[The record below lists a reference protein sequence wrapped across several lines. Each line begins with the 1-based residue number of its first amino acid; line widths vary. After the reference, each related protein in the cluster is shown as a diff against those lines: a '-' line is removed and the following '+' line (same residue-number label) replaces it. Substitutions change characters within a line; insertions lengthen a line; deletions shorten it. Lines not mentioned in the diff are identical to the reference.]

1 MIRLERLVVGYLDTN
16 CWLIA
21 PDLPGRQPALII
33 DPGDDPDYLAAAA
46 APYDVI
52 GLLITHAHADHVL
65 ALTALAESLH
75 APIIGHPAERE
86 VWAAELDHLDRHGYL
101 DAGTATA
108 DLVANG
114 QAPRPTPGIPLWNG
128 HQNQEIATPTTLNLG
143 SLQVDVIPTPGHSP
157 GSLTVHIPG
166 HLFTGDTL
174 FPGGPGLTSPE
185 YPLTDFAAIMTSV
198 RHLLSYPEDTVIHP
212 GHGPD
217 TTIATERPHVETWQS
232 RGW

>member
-16 CWLIA
+16 CWIIA
-21 PDLPGRQPALII
+21 PDVPGRQPALII

-46 APYDVI
+46 ASYDVV
-52 GLLITHAHADHVL
+52 GLLLTHAHADHVL
-65 ALTALAESLH
+65 ALSALAESLN

-86 VWAAELDHLDRHGYL
+86 VWAAELDHLKRHGYL

-114 QAPRPTPGIPLWNG
+114 KAPRPTPGVPLWNG
-128 HQNQEIATPTTLNLG
+128 HLDQEIAEPTKLALG
-143 SLQVDVIPTPGHSP
+143 PLDVEVIPTPGHSP
-157 GSLTVHIPG
+157 GSLTVHVAG

-174 FPGGPGLTSPE
+174 FPGGPGLTGPE
-185 YPLTDFAAIMTSV
+185 YPLTDFDAIMRSV
-198 RHLLSYPEDTVIHP
+198 RQLLSYPTDTVVHP
-212 GHGPD
+212 GHGAD
-217 TTIATERPHVETWQS
+217 TTVGTEQPALESWQA

>member
-1 MIRLERLVVGYLDTN
+1 MIRCERLVVGYLDTN
-16 CWLIA
+16 CWIIA
-21 PDLPGRQPALII
+21 PDLPGRPPALIV

-46 APYDVI
+46 ASYDVV

-65 ALTALAESLH
+65 ALQPLAESLN

-86 VWAAELDHLDRHGYL
+86 VWTAELDHLAKHGYL

-108 DLVANG
+108 DLVATGN
-114 QAPRPTPGIPLWNG
+114 APRPNPDVPLWNG
-128 HQNQEIATPTTLNLG
+128 HLDQEIQTTTTLKLG
-143 SLQVDVIPTPGHSP
+143 PLDVDIIPTPGHSP
-157 GSLTVHIPG
+157 GSLTVHAAG

-174 FPGGPGLTSPE
+174 FPGGPGLTSPV

-198 RHLLSYPEDTVIHP
+198 RNLLTYPEHTTIHP

-217 TTIATERPHVETWQS
+217 TTVGTERPYVETWQA